1 MDAQSREVGHLSALL
16 LLPAVCT
23 GLLVF
28 CLVRFVVPIV
38 QDAGARHRVR
48 RPRRTLLDDFHVRG
62 PVAIVEPSVLRLLP
76 DVVED
81 VDRRLLV
88 GGRPWNGISGA
99 EYTAFGVVVVAGAA
113 LAGLLAGTLAGGPR
127 IGAAF
132 AIGFCGLA
140 AYVWHLAIIGVIQR
154 RERSSWKEFPFF
166 LDTLVMT
173 MEAGATLPQGI
184 EIYVRSNAGASLARD
199 MDDAL
204 NRVEAGADILRA
216 IEETLDRVTV
226 EEISSTMR
234 AIIQAERQGADRMRL
249 LRETAQDVRDKRW
262 EAAEEAAETL
272 KAKLTLPTML
282 VMMAVFI
289 LILGPA
295 LLQVGRSG
303 LF

>member
-1 MDAQSREVGHLSALL
+1 LSAFALTAAICAGL
-16 LLPAVCT
+16 AV
-23 GLLVF
+23 GLLVCF
-28 CLVRFVVPIV
+28 
-38 QDAGARHRVR
+38 AGPVLERAAAGHRER
-48 RPRRTLLDDFHVRG
+48 RPRRMLFDDFHLRG
-62 PVAIVEPSVLRLLP
+62 PTALVEPFVLRYLP
-76 DVVED
+76 DLAED
-81 VDRRLLV
+81 VERRLLV
-88 GGRPWNGISGA
+88 GGRPWNGISGP
-99 EYTAFGVVVVAGAA
+99 EYAAFGLVTVAGAA
-113 LAGLLAGTLAGGPR
+113 LFGLASGTLAGGTR
-127 IGAAF
+127 VGVGF
-132 AIGFCGLA
+132 AIGMGALA
-140 AYVWHLAIIGVIQR
+140 GYVWHLAITSIIQR
-154 RERSSWKEFPFF
+154 RERNSWKEFPFF

-184 EIYVRSNAGASLARD
+184 EIYVRGNPQASLARD

-262 EAAEEAAETL
+262 EAAEEAAEAL
-272 KAKLTLPTML
+272 KAKLTLPTMM

-289 LILGPA
+289 LVMGPA
-295 LLQVGRSG
+295 LLQAGRSG